1 MRNLR
6 RIVQIFF
13 LLLFIFLIIQTEYK
27 GSSTINYPVKKFLD
41 LDPLIPLTSILA
53 ARGLPS
59 GLPKALFWSLLVVG
73 ITLLFGRLFCGWIC
87 PMGTV
92 HHAIGW
98 LKKRK
103 VSQAIEAGKY
113 TSGQRW
119 KYLLLIGLLIS
130 SLFTL
135 QIIGLLDPLCLLIRS
150 TAISVNP
157 AVNYLIRGAF
167 DALYYTEQSW
177 ITIWSEAIYNFLKDF
192 YLSFNQP
199 HFRQALIIGLIFLSV
214 LLLNLKKSRFWC
226 RYICP
231 LGALLGLLSGI
242 SLLRLRVNKDKCT
255 RCNLCQATC
264 PGAFEGEKELRW
276 RATECTVCWNCISDC
291 PQKAIEVT
299 FPGFKKKEEPYIDL
313 SRRKLITAG
322 VTGLAGVGLFKV
334 GSEYK
339 SMSHTLIRPPGALEE
354 KEFLNRCIRCGECMK
369 VCLTNVIQPS
379 LFEAGLEGLW
389 TPILA
394 QPHSYCEYYCTLCG
408 QVCPTGAIKR
418 LSPEEKAQVK
428 IGTAFID
435 EGRCIPYALGMD
447 CVMCEEVCPTP
458 KKAIFFVEREMVN
471 YKEEWVKVR
480 RPQINPELCVGC
492 GICSYKCPVAHRPAI
507 YVQNT
512 GQTRQPE
519 SKMLL

>member
-13 LLLFIFLIIQTEYK
+13 LLLFIVLIIQTEYK

-53 ARGLPS
+53 AHGIPS
-59 GLPKALFWSLLVVG
+59 GLPKALFWSLLTVAL
-73 ITLLFGRLFCGWIC
+73 TLLFGRLFCGWVC

-92 HHAIGW
+92 HHAVGW

-103 VSQAIEAGKY
+103 VKEAIEAGRY
-113 TSGQRW
+113 SPAQRW
-119 KYLLLIGLLIS
+119 KYLILVGLLVS

-150 TAISVNP
+150 TAISINP
-157 AVNYLIRGAF
+157 AINYLIRGLF
-167 DALYYTEQSW
+167 DTLYYTEQSW
-177 ITIWSEAIYNFLKDF
+177 ITVWSESIYNVLKDY

-199 HFRQALIIGLIFLSV
+199 HFRQSLVIGLIFLSI
-214 LLLNLKKSRFWC
+214 LLLNLRKNRFWC

-231 LGALLGLLSGI
+231 LGALLGLFSGI
-242 SLLRLRVNKDKCT
+242 SLLRLRVNDKCT
-255 RCNLCQATC
+255 KCHLCQVNC
-264 PGAFEGEKELRW
+264 PGAFEGEKELQW
-276 RATECTVCWNCISDC
+276 RASECTICWNCISEC
-291 PQKAIEVT
+291 PQKAIEIA
-299 FPGFKKKEEPYIDL
+299 FPGLKKRKEPYIDL
-313 SRRKLITAG
+313 SRRRLITTGA
-322 VTGLAGVGLFKV
+322 VGLAGAGLFKV

-339 SMSHTLIRPPGALEE
+339 IMSPNLIRPPGALPE
-354 KEFLNRCIRCGECMK
+354 KEFLNRCVRCGECMK
-369 VCLTNVIQPS
+369 VCLTNAIHPS

-389 TPILA
+389 TPILI
-394 QPHSYCEYYCTLCG
+394 PPYSYCEYYCTLCG

-418 LSPEEKAQVK
+418 LSPEEKANIK

-435 EGRCIPYALGMD
+435 KGRCIPYAIGLS
-447 CVMCEEVCPTP
+447 CVMCEEVCPLP
-458 KKAIFFVEREMVN
+458 KKAIFFVERETVN
-471 YKEEWVKVR
+471 HKGKKVLVKQ
-480 RPQINPELCVGC
+480 PQVDPDLCIGC

-519 SKMLL
+519 SQMLL